1 MKYFIQSL
9 LALAIV
15 MFIGCGGGD
24 TTPAS
29 VDENSSETVVVST
42 TDEVENYL
50 IVKRFS
56 DIGNIKV
63 VNESESKL
71 YVANSEGVVYIYSLD
86 DPSNPTYISS
96 YETNDIVED
105 IEIYND
111 KIYIAN
117 NQNGLI
123 VLTLNQDNVLVNT
136 ATLAMSGYAR
146 GVDIYNGVIYV
157 ASGYGGINMFNLTTL
172 EKYEPINVDGDYTD
186 SIVIKDNYA
195 ITSDAYS
202 NFTTITNLTTK
213 AKVTELE
220 KTYPFYEARDDISL
234 SSDKNS
240 IFLADGIGGFKIFD
254 ITNIE
259 TPIER
264 STTQILDKDTQHI
277 TLSKDNSLAFIST
290 LNSGIY
296 IYDVSDSS
304 YPNFVNHIDLNESEN
319 QVVGS
324 SDSVLGEDGNYLYI
338 AARNGGLIVLSIPS
352 QTTTTTTTRSLLDL
366 TNWDTYGSASIVDN
380 NLVVGDSI
388 GYDSDDIDS
397 DLNMWNLLADG
408 STQYDY
414 DVLVS
419 KIDLTPPIKL
429 NFTATIRG
437 SQYGY
442 NEIGI
447 GTKSTNFANIVGEGL
462 PLGSKATFNMNWEKP
477 NQLELFVKGDGY
489 IDTTFVESSSY
500 SGDFSIYWDGK
511 VVEFYYNNSLVGKEP
526 LVYSEGEEF
535 KIFVKTYETSFDISK
550 ISLD

>member
-1 MKYFIQSL
+1 MKRFIKGL
-9 LALAIV
+9 LALVLV

-29 VDENSSETVVVST
+29 VDENSSETVVIST
-42 TDEVENYL
+42 TDEVDSYL

-71 YVANSEGVVYIYSLD
+71 YVANSDGVVYIYSLD
-86 DPSNPTYISS
+86 DPANPTYITS
-96 YETNDIVED
+96 YETDDTVED

-117 NQNGLI
+117 NQNGLV
-123 VLTLNQDNVLVNT
+123 VLTLNQENVLVNT

-146 GVDIYNGVIYV
+146 GVDIYNDVIYV

-240 IFLADGIGGFKIFD
+240 VFLADGIGGFKIFD

-259 TPIER
+259 SPIER
-264 STTQILDKDTQHI
+264 STTQILDKDAQHI

-296 IYDVSDSS
+296 IYDVSDTS

-324 SDSVLGEDGNYLYI
+324 SDSVLSEDGNYLYI
-338 AARNGGLIVLSIPS
+338 AANNGGLIVLSIPS
-352 QTTTTTTTRSLLDL
+352 NTVTATTTRSLLYL
-366 TNWDTYGSASIVDN
+366 TNWDAYGSASIVDS

-388 GYDSDDIDS
+388 GYDSDDVDS

-447 GTKSTNFANIVGEGL
+447 GTKSANFTNIVGEGL
-462 PLGSKATFNMNWEKP
+462 PLDSKATFNMNWEKP

-489 IDTTFVESSSY
+489 IDTTFVESDSY
-500 SGDFSIYWDGK
+500 SGDFSIYWDGE